1 MCYSIS
7 VDTWSDSSLTSCWS
21 PCIPTYSRSTGCRT
35 FTIFRGEIDLQSLVV
50 QKLFQPMPKNK
61 QPQQQ
66 IIWPSEPISYSSG
79 SYVMELTSLWF
90 SILELEETS
99 KQSTQASLGLLRSSP
114 YILLV
119 LLSSVSSLQFFIRSN
134 GSGVFAAT
142 RSTKS
147 KSTTLRLLS
156 RSLRK
161 KQELEENQLMTKTW
175 PSRLRNF
182 LQNTRR
188 LYLIIR
194 VSGSMTSIPIKEDK
208 KQH

>member
-1 MCYSIS
+1 
-7 VDTWSDSSLTSCWS
+7 
-21 PCIPTYSRSTGCRT
+21 
-35 FTIFRGEIDLQSLVV
+35 
-50 QKLFQPMPKNK
+50 
-61 QPQQQ
+61 
-66 IIWPSEPISYSSG
+66 
-79 SYVMELTSLWF
+79 MELTSSWF
-90 SILELEETS
+90 SILEQAETS
-99 KQSTQASLGLLRSSP
+99 KQSTQASLGLLRYSP
-114 YILLV
+114 YIWLV

-175 PSRLRNF
+175 PSRLRSC
-182 LQNTRR
+182 LLNTRR